1 VSVLVNFQRVLAA
14 AVLVLSLVAGLPASA
29 DSATDSCL
37 WRKTVLDV
45 YHANVG
51 PTWRVRR
58 AMRIWNN
65 VHQGQP
71 RLSTVT
77 SKASADVIVSPYRE
91 SATNINGWTL
101 DHCDKDHVTRS
112 TVRLNAARPL
122 DGADRANVTVHEL
135 GHVLGLRDRTS
146 RTRPT
151 VMNAFLRWCRPYPTP
166 LDRQALGSIY

>member
-1 VSVLVNFQRVLAA
+1 MLVIIQRVPAA
-14 AVLVLSLVAGLPASA
+14 SVLVLSLVAGLPAA
-29 DSATDSCL
+29 EGSATDSCL
-37 WRKTVLDV
+37 WRKHVIDV

-58 AMRIWNN
+58 AVRVWND

-71 RLSTVT
+71 RLRTVT
-77 SKASADVIVSPYRE
+77 SKAAADVIVSPYRE
-91 SATNINGWTL
+91 AATDIKGWTL
-101 DHCDKDHVTRS
+101 DQCEKDRVTRS

-122 DGADRANVTVHEL
+122 DFADRAKVTVHEL

-146 RTRPT
+146 RARPT
-151 VMNAFLRWCRPYPTP
+151 VMNAFLRRCRPTPTA